1 MGQYGAAQGLVDT
14 MRSLEKKYNPAE
26 WLNRSSKK
34 DDNQYRMNWKPE
46 PNAEQRQQIERQHP
60 KPAASRSTAARK
72 PAPKRSAA
80 RKPVRKASR

>member
-1 MGQYGAAQGLVDT
+1 MGQYGAAQPLVDT

-26 WLNRSSKK
+26 WFNRSSQKSN
-34 DDNQYRMNWKPE
+34 DNQYRMNWKPE
-46 PNAEQRQQIERQHP
+46 PNAEQRQQIERQ

-80 RKPVRKASR
+80 RKPVRKSSR